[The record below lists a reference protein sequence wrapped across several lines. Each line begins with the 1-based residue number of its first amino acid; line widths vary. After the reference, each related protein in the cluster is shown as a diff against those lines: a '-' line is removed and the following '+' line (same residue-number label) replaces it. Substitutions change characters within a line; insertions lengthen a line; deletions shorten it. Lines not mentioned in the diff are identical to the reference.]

1 LVLPTGFSFNTD
13 GTAVYMTLAVLFIAQ
28 ATDIHL
34 TTGQQLTM
42 LFVMLFT
49 SKGAAGVAG
58 AGFVALAAT
67 MPALGVLPV
76 GGLAL
81 LLGVE
86 RFMSE
91 IRAVTNLFSNI
102 FATVV
107 ISRWMGEL
115 DDGRLSRVL
124 DGEAEDEPL
133 EQPA

>member
-1 LVLPTGFSFNTD
+1 MKTESS
-13 GTAVYMTLAVLFIAQ
+13 AV
-28 ATDIHL
+28 DINRNIGDFFYPEAH
-34 TTGQQLTM
+34 
-42 LFVMLFT
+42 VRD
-49 SKGAAGVAG
+49 AG

-67 MPALGVLPV
+67 LPALGILPV

-91 IRAVTNLFSNI
+91 IRAVTNLLSNI

-115 DDGRLSRVL
+115 DDERLSRVL
-124 DGEAEDEPL
+124 DGETDDEPL
-133 EQPA
+133 EEPALARDRG

>member
-1 LVLPTGFSFNTD
+1 MNPIKLTRR
-13 GTAVYMTLAVLFIAQ
+13 LACIL
-28 ATDIHL
+28 
-34 TTGQQLTM
+34 
-42 LFVMLFT
+42 
-49 SKGAAGVAG
+49 
-58 AGFVALAAT
+58 ALAAT
-67 MPALGVLPV
+67 LPALGVLPV

-107 ISRWMGEL
+107 IARWMDEL
-115 DDGRLSRVL
+115 DDDQLNLVL

-133 EQPA
+133 EAAA

>member
-1 LVLPTGFSFNTD
+1 
-13 GTAVYMTLAVLFIAQ
+13 MAVLFIAQ
-28 ATDIHL
+28 ALDIEL
-34 TTGQQLTM
+34 SLGQQLMM
-42 LFVMLFT
+42 LFVMVFT

-67 MPALGVLPV
+67 LPTLGILPAA
-76 GGLAL
+76 GLTL

-107 ISRWMGEL
+107 VSKWMGEL
-115 DDGRLSRVL
+115 KDEQMHLVL
-124 DGEAEDEPL
+124 DGGL
-133 EQPA
+133 E

>member
-1 LVLPTGFSFNTD
+1 VSPLG
-13 GTAVYMTLAVLFIAQ
+13 
-28 ATDIHL
+28 
-34 TTGQQLTM
+34 TM

-49 SKGAAGVAG
+49 SKGAAGIAG

-67 MPALGVLPV
+67 LPALGILPV
-76 GGLAL
+76 DGLAL

-115 DDGRLSRVL
+115 DEERLSRVF
-124 DGEAEDEPL
+124 DGEADDEPL
-133 EQPA
+133 EQPALARGQG

>member
-1 LVLPTGFSFNTD
+1 V
-13 GTAVYMTLAVLFIAQ
+13 
-28 ATDIHL
+28 
-34 TTGQQLTM
+34 
-42 LFVMLFT
+42 
-49 SKGAAGVAG
+49 
-58 AGFVALAAT
+58 
-67 MPALGVLPV
+67 
-76 GGLAL
+76 AL

-124 DGEAEDEPL
+124 DGEADDEPL
-133 EQPA
+133 EQPV

>member
-1 LVLPTGFSFNTD
+1 
-13 GTAVYMTLAVLFIAQ
+13 M
-28 ATDIHL
+28 
-34 TTGQQLTM
+34 M

-58 AGFVALAAT
+58 AGA
-67 MPALGVLPV
+67 V
-76 GGLAL
+76 GLTL

-107 ISRWMGEL
+107 VSKWMGEL
-115 DDGRLSRVL
+115 KDEHTRLVL
-124 DGEAEDEPL
+124 DGD
-133 EQPA
+133 